1 MKEWKEVFHLIN
13 SYTRS
18 NWDYM
23 IEEARK
29 LIRMPSISATGEG
42 IEETAGYLRDWIKEK
57 LGGEAVLLR
66 YGGHPIVYGK
76 VKGESSGKIILYN
89 MYDVQ
94 PPEPL
99 ELWEVPPFEARVVDG
114 KIVAR
119 GSYNSKG
126 ALMGSL
132 LGLEALLRTKGELP
146 LTIHVVLEGEEELG
160 SRSMPKFVE
169 DKKGELEGS
178 IATYFAFPSESV
190 PGKPW
195 IILGNK
201 GLVYMEVKAKTSKYD
216 VHSSYSRG
224 FYNPVA
230 ILSKVVSHMLDPFE
244 GPRIPWLED
253 KAVGPTEE
261 DLRYL
266 PDIKEAS
273 PMEEIMQSYGIFRPR
288 ISGDEWYIATHFK
301 PTVNIDGIIS
311 GYTGSGTKTIIPSEA
326 TMKLDFRL
334 VPGIE
339 PEDVV
344 RGFSQLIERLGLKD
358 LVEFRVLNSYTWGK
372 TDPKSPAVRAAREVY
387 GELGLNSYIIPILP
401 GSAPSYLFTRVLK
414 TPMIDTAPGSGGRAH
429 APNEFITV
437 DTVPRTAQYT
447 ALFME
452 KLAAEAIP
460 SNT

>member
-1 MKEWKEVFHLIN
+1 MGQNESKIFELIN
-13 SYTRS
+13 SYVKE
-18 NWDYM
+18 NWNNM
-23 IEEARK
+23 VEEARN

-42 IEETAGYLRDWIKEK
+42 IEETAIYLRDWIKER
-57 LGGEAVLLR
+57 LGGQATLLR

-76 VKGESSGKIILYN
+76 VRGSSEKKVIVYN

-94 PPEPL
+94 PPDPI
-99 ELWEVPPFEARVVDG
+99 ELWEVPPFEARIVGD

-132 LGLEALLRTKGELP
+132 LGLEALLRSTGELP
-146 LTIHVVLEGEEELG
+146 FTTYIVLEGEEELG

-169 DKKGELEGS
+169 DKKSELDGS
-178 IATYFAFPSESV
+178 LVTYFAFPSESI

-195 IILGNK
+195 IILGNR
-201 GLVYMEVKAKTSKYD
+201 GLVYIEVKAKTSKYD

-230 ILSKVVSHMLDPFE
+230 LLSKIISHMLDPNE
-244 GPRIPWLED
+244 GPRLPWLEE
-253 KAVGPTEE
+253 KAIGPMEE
-261 DLRYL
+261 DLKYL
-266 PDIKEAS
+266 QDIKEAS
-273 PMEEIMQSYGIFRPR
+273 PMEEIMNSYGIYKPR
-288 ISGDEWYIATHFK
+288 IYGDDWYIATHFK
-301 PTVNIDGIIS
+301 PTVNVDGIIA

-344 RGFSQLIERLGLKD
+344 KGFGDLIRRLGLEEM
-358 LVEFRVLNSYTWGK
+358 VEYKVLNSYTWGK
-372 TDPKSPAVRAAREVY
+372 TDPKSPAVEIAKRTY
-387 GELGLNSYIIPILP
+387 SDLGLKSYIIPMLP

-414 TPMIDTAPGSGGRAH
+414 TAMIDTAPGSGARAH

-452 KLAAEAIP
+452 KLRLHL
-460 SNT
+460 TLTL